1 MRDSLWHD
9 AGVIEQRAIFKSL
22 GGDNEGPNF
31 STLLHASMVH
41 DFYME
46 ACASGLEPGGIACC
60 ACNCGCSN

>member
-22 GGDNEGPNF
+22 GGDNGGPNF
-31 STLLHASMVH
+31 STLLYASMAH

-46 ACASGLEPGGIACC
+46 ACASGLA
-60 ACNCGCSN
+60 